1 MTKGFFM
8 TLEGPEGSG
17 KTTVAKLLV
26 ERLEKEVEKSIVLTR
41 EPGGIAIAE
50 KIRDVILDV
59 SHTMMDARTEAL
71 LYAASRRQ
79 HLVEKVMPAL
89 TDGKVVVCDRFV
101 DSSLAYQ
108 GYSRNIGVDNVW
120 EMNQFA
126 IADLMPQVT
135 FYLDVPIEVGFER
148 IYANKDRE
156 INRLDLEK
164 KEFHETVVEG
174 YRQVIERFPERIVV
188 INANQAVEEVT
199 EAIIKTLK
207 QRFPDIFRTLK
218 GGI

>member
-108 GYSRNIGVDNVW
+108 GYGRNIGVDNVW

-199 EAIIKTLK
+199 EAIIQTLK
-207 QRFPDIFRTLK
+207 QRFPEIFRTLK

>member
-108 GYSRNIGVDNVW
+108 GYGRNIGVDNVW

-135 FYLDVPIEVGFER
+135 FYLDVPVEVGFER

-199 EAIIKTLK
+199 EAIIQTLK

>member
-108 GYSRNIGVDNVW
+108 GYGRNIGVDNVW

-135 FYLDVPIEVGFER
+135 FYLDVPVEVGFER

-188 INANQAVEEVT
+188 INANQAVEDVT
-199 EAIIKTLK
+199 EAIVQTLK

>member
-108 GYSRNIGVDNVW
+108 GYGRNIGVDNVW

-148 IYANKDRE
+148 IYADKDRE

-199 EAIIKTLK
+199 EAIIQTLK

>member
-17 KTTVAKLLV
+17 KTTVAKLIV

-108 GYSRNIGVDNVW
+108 GYGRNIGIDNVW
-120 EMNQFA
+120 EINQFA

-188 INANQAVEEVT
+188 INANQAVEDVS
-199 EAIIKTLK
+199 EAIIQTLK

>member
-108 GYSRNIGVDNVW
+108 GYGRNIGVDNVW

-164 KEFHETVVEG
+164 KSSMKLLLKD
-174 YRQVIERFPERIVV
+174 IV
-188 INANQAVEEVT
+188 
-199 EAIIKTLK
+199 K
-207 QRFPDIFRTLK
+207 
-218 GGI
+218 

>member
-26 ERLEKEVEKSIVLTR
+26 ERLEKEVGKSIVLTR

-108 GYSRNIGVDNVW
+108 GYGRNIGVDNVW

-199 EAIIKTLK
+199 EAIIQTLK

>member
-108 GYSRNIGVDNVW
+108 GYGRNIGVDNVW

-135 FYLDVPIEVGFER
+135 FYLDVPIVVGFER

-199 EAIIKTLK
+199 EAIIQTLK

>member
-108 GYSRNIGVDNVW
+108 GYGRNIGVDNVW

-199 EAIIKTLK
+199 EAIIQTLK
-207 QRFPDIFRTLK
+207 QSFPDIFRTLK

>member
-108 GYSRNIGVDNVW
+108 GYGRNIGVDNVW

-174 YRQVIERFPERIVV
+174 YRQVIERFPERIIV

-199 EAIIKTLK
+199 EAIIQTLK

>member
-108 GYSRNIGVDNVW
+108 GYGRNIGVDNVW

-188 INANQAVEEVT
+188 INANQAVEDVT
-199 EAIIKTLK
+199 EAIVQTLK

>member
-108 GYSRNIGVDNVW
+108 GYGRNIGVDNVW

-135 FYLDVPIEVGFER
+135 FYLDVPIDVGFER

-199 EAIIKTLK
+199 EAIIQTLK